1 MPAKG
6 VGWRGEGPSRAPPRA
21 EPGLARREPRLRL
34 QAASEKEGAHGGTM
48 GSPVLKPAEPDPGHA
63 GEGSWMERRRTEQ
76 GPSKGGAG
84 LGLAGAQIAIAGG
97 KCEGG
102 GPRGN
107 HGFTR
112 AETRRT

>member
-6 VGWRGEGPSRAPPRA
+6 VGWTGVGPSRSAPRA
-21 EPGLARREPRLRL
+21 EPGSARREPRMRL
-34 QAASEKEGAHGGTM
+34 QAAGVKEGAHGGTM
-48 GSPVLKPAEPDPGHA
+48 GSPVLKPEEPDPGHA
-63 GEGSWMERRRTEQ
+63 GEGSWMDRSRTEQ
-76 GPSKGGAG
+76 ERSEGGAG
-84 LGLAGAQIAIAGG
+84 LGPAGAQIAIAGG
-97 KCEGG
+97 RCEGG